1 MAKWL
6 GMWTGSIA
14 AFIIFFIV
22 TQSILEGDREFLESG
37 DEGFKLLYPQDLN
50 VTGIHFLIDTV
61 NEPTKIL
68 FFFVADIE
76 NRQDY
81 SLLAIQVPYSGW
93 MRDNSDWMWRPL
105 EDSTLL
111 VKEFDCKP
119 EKPCSFV
126 DNTQYFEFELD
137 ELIDQK
143 QSFRHSVRLW
153 FSQTNMLLDLDIP
166 PLIKQFNPHKKPYNT
181 GFDDVESALATVIFD
196 KSTDSFAAIPSAPIV
211 PGPRPN
217 TIQLDWDIE
226 GGRLHQIDYQ
236 IPIERKL
243 ESQMLYYTA
252 LFGIGLG
259 ITNLA
264 IFGMEQRKRIKQIKE
279 DNQKGDS
286 K

>member
-1 MAKWL
+1 MAKWVA
-6 GMWTGSIA
+6 MWVGSIV
-14 AFIIFFIV
+14 AFVIFVIV
-22 TQSILEGDREFLESG
+22 TQSMLEGDREFLESG
-37 DEGFKLLYPQDLN
+37 DQGFKLLYPKDLN
-50 VTGIHFLIDTV
+50 VTGIHLLIDIV
-61 NEPTKIL
+61 DEPTKIL
-68 FFFVADIE
+68 FFFVADVE
-76 NRQDY
+76 NRKDS
-81 SLLAIQVPYSGW
+81 SLFAIQIPYSG
-93 MRDNSDWMWRPL
+93 RIIDNSDWKWKPL

-111 VKEFDCKP
+111 VKEFECTS

-126 DNTQYFEFELD
+126 DNIQYFEFYLD
-137 ELIDQK
+137 EQIDQK

-166 PLIKQFNPHKKPYNT
+166 PLIKHFNPHKKPYDT
-181 GFDDVESALATVIFD
+181 GFNDVESAIATIIFD
-196 KSTDSFAAIPSAPIV
+196 KSADSFAATPNAPIV
-211 PGPRPN
+211 TGPRPN

-236 IPIERKL
+236 LPIERKV

-264 IFGMEQRKRIKQIKE
+264 IFGADQRSRQVREAKE
-279 DNQKGDS
+279 KGDS

>member
-1 MAKWL
+1 VA
-6 GMWTGSIA
+6 MWTGSIV
-14 AFIIFFIV
+14 AFVIFVFV
-22 TQSILEGDREFLESG
+22 TQSMLEGDREFLESG
-37 DEGFKLLYPQDLN
+37 DQGFKLLYPKDLD
-50 VTGIHFLIDTV
+50 VTGVHLLIDTV

-68 FFFVADIE
+68 FFFVADVE
-76 NRQDY
+76 NRKDY
-81 SLLAIQVPYSGW
+81 SLFAIQIPYNG
-93 MRDNSDWMWRPL
+93 RIIDNSDWRWRPL

-111 VKEFDCKP
+111 VKEFECTP
-119 EKPCSFV
+119 EKPCSFI
-126 DNTQYFEFELD
+126 DNIQYFEFDLD
-137 ELIDQK
+137 DLIDQK

-166 PLIKQFNPHKKPYNT
+166 PLIKNFNPHKKPYNT
-181 GFDDVESALATVIFD
+181 GFNDVESAIATIIFD
-196 KSTDSFAAIPSAPIV
+196 KSADSFAATPNAPIV

-236 IPIERKL
+236 LPIERKV

-259 ITNLA
+259 ITNMA
-264 IFGMEQRKRIKQIKE
+264 IFGADQRSRQIREAKKR
-279 DNQKGDS
+279 GDS

>member
-6 GMWTGSIA
+6 AMWTGSIA
-14 AFIIFFIV
+14 AFVIFFIV
-22 TQSILEGDREFLESG
+22 TQILLGVDREFLQSG
-37 DEGFKLLYPQDLN
+37 DEGFKLLYPKDLN
-50 VTGIHFLIDTV
+50 VTGVHFLIDTV
-61 NEPTKIL
+61 NEPSKIL
-68 FFFVADIE
+68 FFVVVDIE

-81 SLLAIQVPYSGW
+81 SLLALQIPYSGIL
-93 MRDNSDWMWRPL
+93 RDESDWKWMPF

-111 VKEFDCKP
+111 VKEFACKF

-126 DNTQYFEFELD
+126 DNIQYFEFELD

-166 PLIKQFNPHKKPYNT
+166 PMIKQFNPHKKPYNV
-181 GFDDVESALATVIFD
+181 GFNDVESAIATIIFE
-196 KSTDSFAAIPSAPIV
+196 KSTDSFAAIPEAPIL

-217 TIQLDWDIE
+217 TIQLDWHIK
-226 GGRLHQIDYQ
+226 GGILHQIDYELPQ
-236 IPIERKL
+236 ERKL
-243 ESQMLYYTA
+243 ETQMLYYTA